1 MEEHKPKS
9 RAKAIGAS
17 IFITVV
23 VLVGIGIW
31 WNNTHYSAAYDNNFL
46 SSCESGGQ
54 VSADTCG
61 CALGVIKANY
71 SYKEAK
77 SFDTYLP
84 TDVGNK
90 VAAQCGS

>member
-1 MEEHKPKS
+1 MSTEHSKKTT
-9 RAKAIGAS
+9 
-17 IFITVV
+17 TVEIVVTTLV

-31 WNNTHYSAAYDNNFL
+31 WNNNHYSNAYDNNFL

-71 SYKEAK
+71 NYKQAK
-77 SFDTYLP
+77 SFDPNLP
-84 TDVGNK
+84 SDVADK
-90 VAAQCGS
+90 VAAECGS